1 MTTIKKIE
9 DELLQD
15 DIVKV
20 YCKQCDKNTLFKI
33 IGIGKTYVGQCS
45 KCRGYLDIKN
55 NDNYISVSSTPIVTC
70 PYCHSTNTK
79 KISTMSKASA
89 VALFGVFAVGKVS
102 RQWKCSNCGSE
113 F

>member
-1 MTTIKKIE
+1 MDTIKKIE

-15 DIVKV
+15 DIVKT

-55 NDNYISVSSTPIVTC
+55 NDNYILESSTPKVEC

-79 KISTMSKASA
+79 KISTISKATHTA
-89 VALFGVFAVGKVS
+89 MFGVFSMS
-102 RQWKCSNCGSE
+102 RNAKQWHCNNCNSD